1 VKIRQANRMAGAV
14 HSAVLSI
21 VKIRHAQFGEEEHSQ
36 NKVNHGKDHI
46 IDNRFDLGGCV
57 RPSAFN
63 GTSHIPGS
71 CRKCGYRK
79 HDGQHHY
86 HYDRTEHLFRFHH
99 QIPPFFIEKRKAAGR
114 YTPAVQRSNLNKPQG
129 NSHGLSLFCFYFDN
143 RLHGKD
149 LSIRYG

>member
-1 VKIRQANRMAGAV
+1 MSRQGEDKAGKQDGRR
-14 HSAVLSI
+14 SPFELAVLSI

-99 QIPPFFIEKRKAAGR
+99 QIPPFFAEKRKAAGVFPR
-114 YTPAVQRSNLNKPQG
+114 MDDLSRTGREAL
-129 NSHGLSLFCFYFDN
+129 SHGPFLF
-143 RLHGKD
+143 
-149 LSIRYG
+149 